1 MRRGVAAKKIIFAAM
16 KWLRHIVGLGLLL
29 AMVACGKTPQRV
41 SPEVLE
47 EAQCQYD
54 QAYSLLQSDSLSQA
68 FPLLL
73 QVAEKLESLPEDMD
87 SAAMRLAAQ
96 AYLQMAY
103 VFRMNMENNAEVDA
117 LRRGIG
123 YQERLADTCA
133 LSPSWL
139 GLAGAF
145 QVLGEPDSAQVYL
158 DRVWPC
164 ADTVSAIETYLQAVD
179 LQSALCF
186 DRGSFDSC
194 FLLQCERIAFKAR
207 RAMDMKNDSVSLGM
221 FLFFSGDHAA
231 AKPYLLKV
239 MEADFGDVERGA
251 IMSLLAQVYE
261 EEHNADSAAFCHG
274 FTTTYVQAESER
286 VSDGMLALKQYE
298 NYMADRD
305 ARMTS
310 LREQKQARK
319 ATVLRVVGVIVA
331 LLMAAAAVFMVYQRA
346 NRKRMTQEQEE
357 IKRNL
362 QEAHGALEEQVQENL
377 RIKVQA
383 IYDDKRKNT
392 FGRILEVFNS
402 TYPEALPKLKAAHP
416 DLIES
421 ELDICVLS
429 YFPFRTKEV
438 ADILDLRE
446 NTISK
451 YRANIKRKTQ
461 TDSIEELWKRFIA

>member
-1 MRRGVAAKKIIFAAM
+1 MKYLRYII
-16 KWLRHIVGLGLLL
+16 GLGLLL
-29 AMVACGKTPQRV
+29 VMAACGKTPQRV
-41 SPEVLE
+41 SPEVME

-54 QAYSLLQSDSLSQA
+54 SACFLLQSDSLSQA

-73 QVAEKLESLPEDMD
+73 QVADRVEGLPEDMD

-103 VFRMNMENNAEVDA
+103 VFRMNMENNAEIDA
-117 LRRGIG
+117 LRRAMG
-123 YQERLADTCA
+123 YQERLADT
-133 LSPSWL
+133 LVLIPSWL

-164 ADTVSAIETYLQAVD
+164 AYTVTDIETYLQAAD

-186 DRGSFDSC
+186 DRGDFDSC
-194 FLLQCERIAFKAR
+194 FLLQRERIAFKAR
-207 RAMDMKNDSVSLGM
+207 RGMDTKNDSVSLGM
-221 FLFFSGDHAA
+221 FLLFSGNQAA
-231 AKPYLLKV
+231 AKPCLLKV
-239 MEADFGDVERGA
+239 MEADCDNVQRGA
-251 IMSLLAQVYE
+251 IMSLLAQIYE
-261 EEHNADSAAFCHG
+261 EEQNADSTAFCHS

-286 VSDGMLALKQYE
+286 VSDGMLAVKQYE
-298 NYMADRD
+298 KFKAERD
-305 ARMTS
+305 ARLAAMWEKKAS
-310 LREQKQARK
+310 QKT
-319 ATVLRVVGVIVA
+319 TVWIIVGLMVA
-331 LLMAAAAVFMVYQRA
+331 LSLALAVIFFRH
-346 NRKRMTQEQEE
+346 NLRK
-357 IKRNL
+357 
-362 QEAHGALEEQVQENL
+362 AHGALEEQEQENL

-392 FGRILEVFNS
+392 LGRILEVFNS
-402 TYPEALPKLKAAHP
+402 TYPEALPKLKTAHP
-416 DLIES
+416 DLSET

-451 YRANIKRKTQ
+451 YRTNIKKKTQ
-461 TDSIEELWKRFIA
+461 TDSFEALWGRFIP